1 MSAPTTS
8 DHQIQV
14 QPRAGINT
22 AAPADAS
29 FIANLNAALVGG
41 DPVYEFF
48 AGNFQALQNLYQ
60 TIATGGDEV
69 WLDGVDQH
77 TGLPVTYVAQ
87 GSNFLTVAHE
97 YTDTQPLQ
105 DGTGSTT
112 TYKPVGVSYV
122 TFTTDQGTSQ
132 IILNDIHYA
141 GLGLGALLTA
151 PVLSKFAL
159 SIIKSVASWVK
170 NTAIRIYRA
179 VTGGGAEDPDQAED
193 TVENETTEAATES
206 SETGV
211 EVADGIFADVTITLA
226 QGVLAVVGIGILA
239 VVFILQLLEKQ
250 MTASVR
256 FYNLTA
262 TDIPFGVC
270 YTDSDTGMSGGP
282 AAVGSTVPVPK
293 VSPAT
298 APPWVTGSDTG
309 IYYGEATFVNQNELE
324 GIGYVLTGDPSGSFP
339 GFKVA
344 VDIPLLSSN
353 SMSVQFSTDSCS
365 DVWTQLD
372 DSAQPPTVLTASAT
386 SGPYTLTVAT
396 NAVSGTSPSPLT
408 GEVGYFYEHL
418 VVLTDGSVTGS

>member
-22 AAPADAS
+22 AAPADTS
-29 FIANLNAALVGG
+29 FIADLNAALTGG
-41 DPVYEFF
+41 DAVYDFF
-48 AGNFQALQNLYQ
+48 AGNYQALQNLYQ

-69 WLDGVDQH
+69 WLDGVDEH

-87 GSNFLTVAHE
+87 GNNFLTVAHQF
-97 YTDTQPLQ
+97 TDTQPLQ
-105 DGTGSTT
+105 DGTGSST
-112 TYKPVGVSYV
+112 TYKPVGIAEV
-122 TFTTDQGTSQ
+122 TVTTDQGTSQ

-141 GLGLGALLTA
+141 GLGLGGLLTSA
-151 PVLSKFAL
+151 VLSKFAL
-159 SIIKSVASWVK
+159 SIIKSVAAWVK
-170 NTAIRIYRA
+170 NTAIRIYQA
-179 VTGGGAEDPDQAED
+179 VAGGGAENPDQAEN
-193 TVENETTEAATES
+193 TVENETSEAATES
-206 SETGV
+206 SEAGV

-250 MTASVR
+250 ITAVVR

-262 TDIPFGVC
+262 TDVPFGVC
-270 YTDSDTGMSGGP
+270 YLDGDTGMTLGP
-282 AAVGSTVPVPK
+282 ADVGQTAIVPK

-298 APPWVTGSDTG
+298 SPPWVIGSDTG
-309 IYYGEATFVNQNELE
+309 IYYGEANFLNQNELE
-324 GIGYVLTGDPSGSFP
+324 GIGYVLTGEPSGSFP

-372 DSAQPPTVLTASAT
+372 DSQQPPTVLTASAT

-408 GEVGYFYEHL
+408 GEVGYYYEHL
-418 VVLTDGSVTGS
+418 VVLTDGSVTGA

>member
-1 MSAPTTS
+1 MSAPTS

-14 QPRAGINT
+14 VPRTGINT
-22 AAPADAS
+22 AAPAVPT
-29 FIANLNAALVGG
+29 FIDYLNTALVGG

-60 TIATGGDEV
+60 TVATGGDEV

-87 GSNFLTVAHE
+87 GNNFLSVAHQF
-97 YTDTQPLQ
+97 TDTQPLQ

-132 IILNDIHYA
+132 IVLNDIHYA
-141 GLGLGALLTA
+141 GLGLGSLLTA
-151 PVLSKFAL
+151 PVLTKFAW

-170 NTAIRIYRA
+170 NTAVRIYNA
-179 VTGGGAEDPDQAED
+179 VAGGGAENPDDASD
-193 TVENETTEAATES
+193 TVETETSEAAGES
-206 SETGV
+206 GETGV
-211 EVADGIFADVTITLA
+211 EVADGIFADVTITVA

-239 VVFILQLLEKQ
+239 VILILQLLEKQ
-250 MTASVR
+250 IAAQVR

-270 YTDSDTGMSGGP
+270 YTDSNTGMSGGP

-293 VSPAT
+293 VSAAT
-298 APPWVTGSDTG
+298 APPWVTGADTG
-309 IYYGEATFVNQNELE
+309 IYYGEATFVNLNELE
-324 GIGYVLTGDPSGSFP
+324 GLGYVLTGEPSGSFP
-339 GFKVA
+339 GFKIA
-344 VDIPLLSSN
+344 VDIPSTSSN
-353 SMSVQFSTDSCS
+353 SMTVQFSTDSCS

-372 DSAQPPTVLTASAT
+372 DNPQPPTVLTASAT
-386 SGPYTLTVAT
+386 SGQYTLTVAT
-396 NAVSGTSPSPLT
+396 NAVSGRTPSPLS
-408 GEVGYFYEHL
+408 GEVGYNYEHL
-418 VVLTDGSVTGS
+418 VVLTDGSVSSS